1 MHPAGIKSPEPLAG
15 YCIEATR
22 PWLLSG
28 TANDR
33 RMPEEQDPPRKFYD
47 LKEAQFDAVN
57 ARSDHHP
64 SIDVKDLFK
73 QATAPGSFPSA
84 SPAPAADARPR
95 PDPAAGLI
103 SGIPVRPKPAD
114 ESDVHGILRDN
125 LARANAAGLN
135 ELEEKPLRTSRRKRD
150 YWFLMITGNG
160 VLAALFAG
168 AVVSRN
174 AFLMAF
180 SAAGIGLISAGLTWV
195 MWFVMD
201 DY

>member
-1 MHPAGIKSPEPLAG
+1 
-15 YCIEATR
+15 
-22 PWLLSG
+22 
-28 TANDR
+28 
-33 RMPEEQDPPRKFYD
+33 MPEELDPPRKFYD
-47 LKEAQFDAVN
+47 LKEAQFDDVN
-57 ARSDHHP
+57 ARSDHHA

-73 QATAPGSFPSA
+73 QAAGPGTPKAPVPESPPESRA
-84 SPAPAADARPR
+84 SPGPAGAS
-95 PDPAAGLI
+95 L
-103 SGIPVRPKPAD
+103 SGIPLRPKAAD
-114 ESDVHGILRDN
+114 PSDVHGLLRGN

-135 ELEEKPLRTSRRKRD
+135 ELEEKPPRRSRRARD
-150 YWFLMITGNG
+150 YWFLMITGNC

-180 SAAGIGLISAGLTWV
+180 SAAGIGLITAGLTWV